1 MKLLLQALLRLVSR
15 IWKAFRMAITRQVIT
30 SLRRDGTDLLGT
42 KNIAVKIVDDSIVSG
57 SLLTVESNHFCV
69 LKSRG
74 AVLNVYET
82 GQYTLVTP
90 DKPLL
95 GSVVQGF
102 FGGASPWVYEVIYIN
117 RSKLLIRSQGIATSA
132 EMAEMSYQVDYYV
145 HVDSQ
150 AAALD
155 LITHLPFNG
164 NTIDTREIADYAGP
178 AIEQAINQVVQ
189 VTRMEEINEHIFDIR
204 ENVKTHLTDFLKVYG
219 IMLNDLKMLILP
231 KDERMREL
239 ISLQAIGLSPIEAV
253 RYYLALRMAEKGLV
267 SAPNAAAGVPFNVG
281 GQPTGVYPLGAETG
295 LPVRIVTTPGFTDAE
310 GPERVAINLFYG
322 WGYNFY
328 RLENLLRAD
337 DLLVRQKTGGLLAEA
352 RGSVEVAE
360 SAYRRTFLP
369 PPSRAKPR
377 PDAAAVAAAQ
387 ALERLSRDIGTL
399 EGQIRAQ
406 PVPETD
412 RMNQWYRDEAET
424 LLRLRDHDLGLVS
437 RAESL
442 RALVAGRDGSWLIE
456 STRRVGDI
464 LEQIAETLR
473 MRAAALTL

>member
-1 MKLLLQALLRLVSR
+1 
-15 IWKAFRMAITRQVIT
+15 MAITRQVIT
-30 SLRRDGTDLLGT
+30 SLGRDGTDLLGS
-42 KNIAVKIVDDSIVSG
+42 KNIAVKLVDDSIVSG

-150 AAALD
+150 EAALD

-189 VTRMEEINEHIFDIR
+189 VTKMEEINEHIFEIR

-219 IMLNDLKMLILP
+219 ILLNDLKILILP

-281 GQPTGVYPLGAETG
+281 GQPSGIYSLGHETG
-295 LPVRIVTTPGFTDAE
+295 LPVR
-310 GPERVAINLFYG
+310 
-322 WGYNFY
+322 
-328 RLENLLRAD
+328 
-337 DLLVRQKTGGLLAEA
+337 
-352 RGSVEVAE
+352 S
-360 SAYRRTFLP
+360 
-369 PPSRAKPR
+369 
-377 PDAAAVAAAQ
+377 
-387 ALERLSRDIGTL
+387 
-399 EGQIRAQ
+399 
-406 PVPETD
+406 
-412 RMNQWYRDEAET
+412 
-424 LLRLRDHDLGLVS
+424 
-437 RAESL
+437 
-442 RALVAGRDGSWLIE
+442 
-456 STRRVGDI
+456 
-464 LEQIAETLR
+464 
-473 MRAAALTL
+473 

>member
-1 MKLLLQALLRLVSR
+1 
-15 IWKAFRMAITRQVIT
+15 MAITRQVIT
-30 SLRRDGTDLLGT
+30 SLGRDGTDLLGS

-82 GQYTLVTP
+82 GQYALVTP

-117 RSKLLIRSQGIATSA
+117 RSKLLIRSQG
-132 EMAEMSYQVDYYV
+132 
-145 HVDSQ
+145 VDSQ
-150 AAALD
+150 SAALD

-189 VTRMEEINEHIFDIR
+189 VTKMEEINEHIFDIR

-219 IMLNDLKMLILP
+219 ILLNDLKILILP

-281 GQPTGVYPLGAETG
+281 GQPSGIYSLGQETG
-295 LPVRIVTTPGFTDAE
+295 LPVR
-310 GPERVAINLFYG
+310 
-322 WGYNFY
+322 
-328 RLENLLRAD
+328 
-337 DLLVRQKTGGLLAEA
+337 
-352 RGSVEVAE
+352 S
-360 SAYRRTFLP
+360 
-369 PPSRAKPR
+369 
-377 PDAAAVAAAQ
+377 
-387 ALERLSRDIGTL
+387 
-399 EGQIRAQ
+399 
-406 PVPETD
+406 
-412 RMNQWYRDEAET
+412 
-424 LLRLRDHDLGLVS
+424 
-437 RAESL
+437 
-442 RALVAGRDGSWLIE
+442 
-456 STRRVGDI
+456 
-464 LEQIAETLR
+464 
-473 MRAAALTL
+473 